1 MASKKFL
8 FLVVSFCLLASFGYS
23 QRVGSSYD
31 VKDSSLV
38 PAKRMPQHTEFLNGQ
53 YNFPSKPRNQ
63 WEIGIKG
70 GLFQVSGDIPAQF
83 VSPGFGLHVR
93 KAFGYIFSLRM
104 EYMYGIGKGY
114 SFRENQNFG
123 KNPAWGANIGNAGQ
137 MYSAPFN
144 EAGVG
149 GLVNQYSSVYH
160 WTGNLADRSRPFDK
174 VFYNYKTKVQDLSI
188 QGVVTLNN
196 VRFHKSKTGFNI
208 YGFAG
213 VGGSIYDTKVD
224 ALGADGQKYTEFNTL
239 TQSSYKNRRDFIKNM
254 KNNILDGEFET
265 AAENQGE
272 RRPKLFGDTFKPSG
286 TVGMGIAFK
295 LSNRL
300 NLALEDRWTFV
311 KDDLLDGQR
320 WQEHAFGD
328 AVLTRDF
335 DSYNYMSLG
344 LNINLGAKSVE
355 PLWWLNPLDYAYS
368 EIRNPRLMRLPKPVL
383 PDTDADGVTDQFDR
397 EQTPAGCPV
406 DSHGVSLDTDGDGV
420 PDCKDKELITPT
432 TCQPVDADG
441 VGKCPVPCPDEKC
454 FEGYIKKGN
463 NDCATTMGALPSVS
477 FKAGSNKLS
486 DDAKAVL
493 ATVAAKL
500 RNNPGCKVVVVG
512 YCSSNKK
519 EQQLSWDH
527 VNAVINYFVDKEGVS
542 QDRFIFNY
550 GQEGGDCNTVDLRA
564 AAEGEDGPNRVEPPH
579 PALRKN

>member
-1 MASKKFL
+1 MASKKYL
-8 FLVVSFCLLASFGYS
+8 FLAVSFCLLASYGFS
-23 QRVGSSYD
+23 QRVGTSYD

-38 PAKRMPQHTEFLNGQ
+38 PGKRMPQHTEFLNGS

-63 WEIGIKG
+63 WEIGVKG

-83 VSPGFGLHVR
+83 VSPGFGAHVR
-93 KAFGYIFSLRM
+93 KAFGYIFSLRL

-114 SFRENQNFG
+114 SFRAAQNYA
-123 KNPAWGANIGNAGQ
+123 KNPAWGANIADPNQ
-137 MYSAPFN
+137 RYSAPQQIN
-144 EAGVG
+144 GVG
-149 GLVNQYSSVYH
+149 TPLIVSSK
-160 WTGNLADRSRPFDK
+160 TRLTTTPLEQ
-174 VFYNYKTKVQDLSI
+174 VFYNYKTKVQDLSLEA
-188 QGVVTLNN
+188 VFTLNN

-213 VGGSIYDTKVD
+213 VGGSIYDTKVNSLDED
-224 ALGADGQKYTEFNTL
+224 ANNQKYNFNSI
-239 TQSSYKNRRDFIKNM
+239 TQASYKNRRDFIKDM
-254 KNNILDGEFET
+254 KKNILDGSFET

-295 LSNRL
+295 LSNRI
-300 NLALEDRWTFV
+300 NLALEDRWTII

-320 WQEHAFGD
+320 WQEQPWGD
-328 AVLTRDF
+328 ATLTRDF
-335 DSYNYMSLG
+335 DSYNYMTVG

-383 PDTDADGVTDQFDR
+383 PDVDQDGVTDQFDR

-432 TCQPVDADG
+432 YCQPVDADG

-454 FEGYIKKGN
+454 YEGLLIKKGS
-463 NDCATTMGALPSVS
+463 DCAALMGALPSVS
-477 FKAGSNKLS
+477 FKAGSNKLT

-493 ATVAAKL
+493 ATVASKL